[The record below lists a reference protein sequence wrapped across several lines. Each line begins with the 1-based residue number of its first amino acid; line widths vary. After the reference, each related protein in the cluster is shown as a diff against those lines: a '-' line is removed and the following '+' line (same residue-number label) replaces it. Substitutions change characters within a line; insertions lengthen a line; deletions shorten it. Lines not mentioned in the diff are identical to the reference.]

1 MDNQIGYIYVRYH
14 ESYEQNNACKLGKTI
29 NIPDRDSNYATGEI
43 KRGHFEYVFEVSL
56 RRMTIIEKLLQIE
69 FSYYNI
75 KHDAGQEFYNKKIIE
90 LIEPYLKKLGV
101 QYRKLGKEEIFKLIR
116 IQRIK
121 NIFKK
126 INIHDLINYLKQNAT
141 HIQESGLVP
150 RDDQKVIIKEA
161 IDYFTD
167 SYNENSKGMLILT
180 CGVGKTLI
188 SLWITQHLCAKN
200 IIIGVPNIL
209 LLNQWFGVVKRI
221 FPLANYLIVESGI
234 KESRIIKFLQNIQN
248 SICAYSSSH
257 PLITP
262 NIIITTYSSSF
273 KVYDAI
279 EAINL
284 QSDMAVDFIFDMK
297 INDEVHHLTSANLD
311 KKGKTFV
318 TMMKIKAHK
327 QLSLTATIKILEN
340 QEKKREEDIIVSND
354 NVLQFGEIIV
364 KRPLLWAIDN
374 NIICDYV
381 IQTII
386 AEYAELNEQFERF
399 GIEDENN
406 KRMFLSAYTALKSI
420 SDGHSTR
427 LLIYSN
433 CMDNCLIIINYI
445 KMLLHYE
452 YFIMSELFYSEY
464 HSEMDKTRQIETLVK
479 FNKYK
484 YGIITCVY
492 CLGEGYDN
500 HTIDAVLFSENMSSN
515 IRIVQSAL
523 RASRKNQENP
533 DKLTKIILPV
543 LHDDNYDWLDNT
555 YNQDLKKVKEVI
567 YQMGLEDVMISQKI
581 KVIKM
586 IITSPKPYKPPGL
599 IDLSKD
605 IGIYDEELTERLRL
619 QTLKRTII
627 GTTYEK
633 ARTIISEKNI
643 LSKEAYYELCQHDN
657 RLTPEPEKDYK
668 GRFTNW
674 IDYLSIPRIY
684 YDLETCKN
692 KVSEYLV
699 DKKYTDI
706 NKYYMD
712 LSLLCCE
719 LCKIDS
725 LFPPNRLWT
734 DYYQVKDL
742 SAIIIVKSLFSMKKK
757 KSGIA
762 L

>member
-1 MDNQIGYIYVRYH
+1 MNNQIGYIYLRYH
-14 ESYEQNNACKLGKTI
+14 ESYEKNNARKLGKTI
-29 NIPDRDSNYATGEI
+29 NIPDRDSHYATGEI
-43 KRGHFEYVFEVSL
+43 KRGHFEYVFEVPL
-56 RRMTIIEKLLQIE
+56 KKMTIIEKLLQSE
-69 FSYYNI
+69 FSHYNI
-75 KHDAGQEFYNKKIIE
+75 KHDAGQEFYNKKIMD
-90 LIEPYLKKLGV
+90 LIEPYLQKLGV
-101 QYRKLGKEEIFKLIR
+101 IYRKLEKDEISKLIR

-126 INIHDLINYLKQNAT
+126 INVRNLINFLKQNIT

-161 IDYFTD
+161 IDYFTNSD
-167 SYNENSKGMLILT
+167 NENSKGLLILT

-188 SLWITQHLCAKN
+188 SLWITQHLCAKS

-209 LLNQWFGVVKRI
+209 LVNQWFGVVKHI
-221 FPLANYLIVESGI
+221 FPIANYLIVEGGI
-234 KESRIIKFLQNIQN
+234 KVSHIIKFLQNIKI
-248 SICAYSSSH
+248 STCASVSASSSL
-257 PLITP
+257 PIS
-262 NIIITTYSSSF
+262 IVITTYASSF

-279 EAINL
+279 ESINL
-284 QSDMAVDFIFDMK
+284 QSDMTTDFIFDMK
-297 INDEVHHLTSANLD
+297 INDEVHHLTSDNLD

-318 TMMKIKAHK
+318 NMMKIKAHK

-340 QEKKREEDIIVSND
+340 QVKKRDEDIIVSND

-364 KRPLLWAIDN
+364 KRPLLWAIEN

-420 SDGHSTR
+420 YDGHSTR

-452 YFIMSELFYSEY
+452 YFIIRELFYSEY

-479 FNKYK
+479 FDKYK

-586 IITSPKPYKPPGL
+586 IITSPKPYKPHGL

-619 QTLKRTII
+619 KTLKRTII

-633 ARTIISEKNI
+633 ARKIIYEKNI

-674 IDYLSIPRIY
+674 IDYLSIPQIY

-692 KVSEYLV
+692 KINEYLI

-712 LSLLCCE
+712 LSLLCSE

-725 LFPPNRLWT
+725 LFPPIGLWI
-734 DYYQVKDL
+734 DYYEVKDL
-742 SAIIIVKSLFSMKKK
+742 SEIIMLKTLFSIKKK
-757 KSGIA
+757 KSSIA